1 MSPVFRSRLL
11 QLLLVVP
18 TLLFLVATVQ
28 PLHLHKADQPGLY
41 NVECPL
47 AELAA
52 PGGKVTT
59 SPPALQLWVGL
70 EAGAALL
77 APSDDAPAAPAVATD
92 SRAPP
97 LS

>member
-1 MSPVFRSRLL
+1 MSSVFRSRLV

-18 TLLFLVATVQ
+18 TFLFLVATVQ
-28 PLHLHKADQPGLY
+28 PLHLHQADRPGFY
-41 NVECPL
+41 NGECPL

-52 PGGKVTT
+52 PGGKVTA
-59 SPPALQLWVGL
+59 SPPSLQFWVGL

-77 APSDDAPAAPAVATD
+77 APNDDTSAAPAVATD
-92 SRAPP
+92 SRATP

>member
-1 MSPVFRSRLL
+1 MSSVFRSRLL
-11 QLLLVVP
+11 QFLLVVP
-18 TLLFLVATVQ
+18 TFLFLVATVP
-28 PLHLHKADQPGLY
+28 PLHLHKADQSGFY
-41 NVECPL
+41 NRERPL

-52 PGGKVTT
+52 PGGKVTA
-59 SPPALQLWVGL
+59 SPPSLQLWVGL

-77 APSDDAPAAPAVATD
+77 ARNDDTSAAPAVATE

>member
-1 MSPVFRSRLL
+1 MSSVFRSRLL

-28 PLHLHKADQPGLY
+28 PFHLHKADQPGFY
-41 NVECPL
+41 NGECPL

-52 PGGKVTT
+52 PGGKVSA
-59 SPPALQLWVGL
+59 SPPSLQLWVGL

-77 APSDDAPAAPAVATD
+77 APNHDTSAAPAVATEC
-92 SRAPP
+92 RAPP

>member
-1 MSPVFRSRLL
+1 MSSVFRSRLL

-28 PLHLHKADQPGLY
+28 PFHLHKADQPGFY
-41 NVECPL
+41 NGECPL

-52 PGGKVTT
+52 PGGKVTA
-59 SPPALQLWVGL
+59 SPPSLQLWVGL

-77 APSDDAPAAPAVATD
+77 APSHDTSAAPAVATE

>member
-11 QLLLVVP
+11 QFLLVVP
-18 TLLFLVATVQ
+18 TFLFLVATVQ
-28 PLHLHKADQPGLY
+28 PLHLHEADQPGFY
-41 NVECPL
+41 NGECPL
-47 AELAA
+47 AQLAA
-52 PGGKVTT
+52 PGGKVTA
-59 SPPALQLWVGL
+59 SPPSLQLWVGL

-77 APSDDAPAAPAVATD
+77 TPDDDASAAPAVATD

>member
-1 MSPVFRSRLL
+1 MSSVFRSRLL

-18 TLLFLVATVQ
+18 TFLFLVATVQ
-28 PLHLHKADQPGLY
+28 PLHLHEADQPGFY
-41 NVECPL
+41 NGECPL
-47 AELAA
+47 AELAT
-52 PGGKVTT
+52 PGGKVTA
-59 SPPALQLWVGL
+59 SPPSLQLWVGL

-77 APSDDAPAAPAVATD
+77 APDDDASAAPAVATD